1 MHVSIAQ
8 SRKALL
14 PPRLLPMAESI
25 PLSFNR
31 SVAKSPSATRGAKD
45 ERLCEVARFQSLSRE
60 KPFCH
65 SKRSRSIKREREFQ
79 SLSREKPFCH
89 ETTTTVHTMPGQH
102 VSIAQSRKALLPPA
116 HWQPSRLLDKACFNR
131 SVAKSPSAT
140 PYGGHKMATQ
150 TKMFQSL
157 SREKPFCHPARST
170 PAERKSSVSIAQSR
184 KALLPRS
191 GSESWRKNAASFKS
205 LSREKPFCH
214 IRADSCSHSRR
225 AFQSLSREKPFC
237 HKTSFNDTFDT
248 RISFNRSVAKSPS
261 ATKTQEWAQKNAEKF
276 QSLSREKPFCHL
288 NASSRPLTRPWSFN
302 RSVAKSPS
310 ATIHTKEAGL
320 VWTSFNRSVAKS
332 PSATFSE
339 AITAI
344 LNS

>member
-1 MHVSIAQ
+1 MIEKEEGGGVLIA
-8 SRKALL
+8 
-14 PPRLLPMAESI
+14 
-25 PLSFNR
+25 
-31 SVAKSPSATRGAKD
+31 
-45 ERLCEVARFQSLSRE
+45 FQ
-60 KPFCH
+60 
-65 SKRSRSIKREREFQ
+65 
-79 SLSREKPFCH
+79 
-89 ETTTTVHTMPGQH
+89 
-102 VSIAQSRKALLPPA
+102 
-116 HWQPSRLLDKACFNR
+116 
-131 SVAKSPSAT
+131 
-140 PYGGHKMATQ
+140 
-150 TKMFQSL
+150 
-157 SREKPFCHPARST
+157 
-170 PAERKSSVSIAQSR
+170 
-184 KALLPRS
+184 
-191 GSESWRKNAASFKS
+191 S

-261 ATKTQEWAQKNAEKF
+261 ATKAQEWAQKNAEKF